1 MSNGKPNEKPSDKPN
16 RTGGPLA
23 GVRVIECSLLGP
35 AAIGTQLADL
45 GAEVIKV
52 ESPAGDYIREMTWPI
67 IEDVSLMHY
76 HVNRGKQSLTLDL
89 KTEAGIAIFKDLAK
103 DADVVIEAMRPGSLA
118 RRGVGFDDLKQI
130 NPKIVFCNI
139 SGYGMTGPYQNL
151 PAHGI
156 AFDTWAGIIN
166 PAHDEE
172 GFAYIPEHASIG
184 IHAGPMIGAL
194 GILAG
199 VIQARATGEG
209 SFLEIGQ
216 SDAAAY
222 MDWYRSESYLAYDR
236 PEDVVTGNK
245 ADNYERRAVGTAG
258 MKEGVRYQ
266 IYESSDGYVLFMA
279 SEQAF
284 WKNFCEA
291 MGRMELFDKWPGS
304 KYADHA
310 KGNRE
315 LQRELKAIFATK
327 TAKEWIELGDAKNF
341 PIAPVNSPKTIVDDP
356 QFQDRFP
363 IYSHEEHGADMLPFP
378 VKFVGQ
384 ELPAPSKAP
393 TAGEHNDA
401 VLGDV
406 LGYDADKIAELRS
419 EGALGK
425 DR

>member
-1 MSNGKPNEKPSDKPN
+1 MSK
-16 RTGGPLA
+16 RTEGPLS
-23 GVRVIECSLLGP
+23 GVRVIEASMLGP

-45 GAEVIKV
+45 GAEIIKI
-52 ESPAGDYIREMTWPI
+52 EPPAGDYIRDMTWPI
-67 IEDVSLMHY
+67 IEGISLMHY
-76 HVNRGKQSLTLDL
+76 HVNRGKKSLSLDL
-89 KTEAGIAIFKDLAK
+89 RTEGGVQVFKELVK

-118 RRGVGFDDLKQI
+118 RRGVGYDDLKEI
-130 NPKIVFCNI
+130 NEKIVFCNI

-166 PAHDEE
+166 PAFDDE
-172 GFAYIPEHASIG
+172 GFCFIPEHASIG

-199 VIQARATGEG
+199 VIQARATGQG

-222 MDWYRSESYLAYDR
+222 MDWYRSESHLAYDR

-245 ADNYERRAVGTAG
+245 ADGGKRRPVGTAG

-266 IYESSDGYVLFMA
+266 MYESSDGFVLFMA

-284 WKNFCEA
+284 WKNFCECV
-291 MGRMELFDKWPGS
+291 GRTDMFEKWPGS

-310 KGNRE
+310 IGNRE
-315 LQRELKAIFATK
+315 MQRELRDIFKTK
-327 TAKEWIELGDAKNF
+327 TSDEWIRLGDEKNF

-356 QFQDRFP
+356 QFKDRFE
-363 IYSHEEHGADMLPFP
+363 IYPHEEHGADMLSFP

-384 ELPAPSKAP
+384 ELPVPSKAP
-393 TAGEHNDA
+393 TVGEHNDE
-401 VLGDV
+401 VLAEV
-406 LGYDADKIAELRS
+406 LGYDAEKIAQLRS
-419 EGALGK
+419 DGALGK